1 MRTRRMEKNRWKWD
15 KRLFFTFFECAKKR
29 TEHPHAHLKLIFI
42 QKFVNRDEWQWEHYC
57 DDTNSGGADEANGV

>member
-1 MRTRRMEKNRWKWD
+1 MSTRRMKKIVGNEIKD
-15 KRLFFTFFECAKKR
+15 FFSRFLSVQKKR